1 MRGTEERRE
10 REEGA
15 RTDCDPQFVA
25 WILTRASF
33 DEILGLGAGGG
44 EDEVG
49 LEGG

>member
-10 REEGA
+10 REEEA
-15 RTDCDPQFVA
+15 RTDCDPQSVA

-33 DEILGLGAGGG
+33 DEIPGLGAGGG
-44 EDEVG
+44 EDELS